1 MQAPNIEE
9 DLLDDDIGPSKAW
22 SAPPQSPLSTIFA
35 FGTFV
40 DTSNMGT
47 WANTTIESPHPC
59 ATNLCVFEKVVGNKW
74 RILNGDMASTFKKLT
89 KSSKKLKLLK
99 LKLQKEAI
107 ETTKSIAQSMIAM
120 EERSRKES
128 RKQTLQLAQI
138 FATEL
143 KVKCLLNV

>member
-1 MQAPNIEE
+1 
-9 DLLDDDIGPSKAW
+9 
-22 SAPPQSPLSTIFA
+22 
-35 FGTFV
+35 
-40 DTSNMGT
+40 
-47 WANTTIESPHPC
+47 
-59 ATNLCVFEKVVGNKW
+59 
-74 RILNGDMASTFKKLT
+74 MASTFKKLT

-138 FATEL
+138 FAIEL

>member
-1 MQAPNIEE
+1 
-9 DLLDDDIGPSKAW
+9 
-22 SAPPQSPLSTIFA
+22 
-35 FGTFV
+35 
-40 DTSNMGT
+40 
-47 WANTTIESPHPC
+47 
-59 ATNLCVFEKVVGNKW
+59 
-74 RILNGDMASTFKKLT
+74 MASTFKKLT